1 MEIWK
6 KQKKILAAFGFFMF
20 FMFLCTLI
28 SKAVYASK
36 LPQVTVDTP
45 HKMAL
50 KHTVEAEGIVHPG
63 REYAVTALMGLRVRT
78 VYTNVGDK
86 VTPETLLFDVD
97 LEDLKEK
104 IQEKELEIE
113 KSRLQ
118 LSDQE
123 KNKSLEARKKK
134 TESDRA
140 KEDQTRTQERQ
151 AQVLSQ
157 AQEEL
162 EDAEDAYD
170 DHTDHPV
177 KTTSSKTRKA
187 KQAAYDAW
195 TKTEKELKD
204 AMDQAKEAW
213 EEAQKKAEDLA
224 QAGEENSQALED
236 ARKAEQEAKKAFED
250 AKDAYEKHMENQVE
264 KPDFSAE
271 DAKKAEWESEKEA
284 LKKAV
289 EDAGKALEEAQKT
302 RSDALLDADRKV
314 EDTLLDADADS
325 SLTISRMELAVL
337 ETELAAYKKVQ
348 DAAGQVYPEAE
359 GIITRI
365 QVSPG
370 ERIGD
375 GAAMVYADLTSP
387 MQFQVSFTK
396 DQKKYVNQGD
406 TADLTLGSSSGREV
420 SVDYIAENEM
430 NPELYDARIFLPDG
444 VGTIGQSGSLKA
456 EVQSESFSCCIPLSA
471 LHTDENQRNFV
482 YVVSERAGILG
493 NELVAEQIYVQVADQ
508 NDTYAAIEE
517 GLIDRDTELIVSAT
531 ENLSDR
537 DVIRYKE

>member
-6 KQKKILAAFGFFMF
+6 KQRKILAAFGFFMF

-28 SKAVYASK
+28 SRAVYASK

-45 HKMAL
+45 HKTAL
-50 KHTVEAEGIVHPG
+50 KHTVEAEGIVHQG
-63 REYAVTALMGLRVRT
+63 REYAVTALPGLRVRT
-78 VYTNVGDK
+78 VYANVGDK
-86 VTPETLLFDVD
+86 VTQETLLFDVD

-118 LSDQE
+118 ISAQE
-123 KNKSLEARKKK
+123 KNQSLDGQKKQ
-134 TESDRA
+134 TEKERA
-140 KEDQTRTQERQ
+140 KEDQARTQERQ
-151 AQVLSQ
+151 AQALSQ
-157 AQEEL
+157 AQEDL
-162 EDAEDAYD
+162 ADAEDAYD

-177 KTTSSKTRKA
+177 KTTSSKARKA

-195 TKTEKELKD
+195 VKTEKELKD
-204 AMDQAKEAW
+204 AMDQAQKAW
-213 EEAQKKAEDLA
+213 EEAQKEVEELS
-224 QAGEENSQALED
+224 QAGEDKSQALED
-236 ARKAEQEAKKAFED
+236 ARKAEQEAKKTFED

-264 KPDFSAE
+264 KPDFSVE
-271 DAKKAEWESEKEA
+271 DAKKAEWESKKAA
-284 LKKAV
+284 LKKAR
-289 EDAGKALEEAQKT
+289 EDAEKALEDAQKA
-302 RSDALLDADRKV
+302 RSDALLEADRKV
-314 EDTLLDADADS
+314 EDTLLDGDADN
-325 SLTISRMELAVL
+325 SLAVSRMELAVL

-348 DAAGQVYPEAE
+348 DAAGQVYPETE
-359 GIITRI
+359 GVVTRM

-375 GAAMVYADLTSP
+375 GAAVVYADLTSP

-396 DQKKYVNQGD
+396 EQKKYVNQGD
-406 TADLTLGSSSGREV
+406 TASLTLGSSSEREV

-444 VGTIGQSGSLKA
+444 VGTIGQSGSFKA
-456 EVQSESFSCCIPLSA
+456 EVQTESFSLCIPISA

-482 YVVSERAGILG
+482 YIVSERAGILG
-493 NELVAEQIYVQVADQ
+493 NELVAEKVYVQVLDQ

-517 GLIDRDTELIVSAT
+517 GVIDRKTELILTAT
-531 ENLSDR
+531 QELDDR